1 MTFSTASSQ
10 YSEQGNFAI
19 FLEAIASD
27 RQRLWLTR
35 AESGT
40 ALGWSDVLSGWQQNP
55 EFRQLFTQSLA
66 DLPYA
71 AFFWETPPLSGE
83 TLLLPFECCVI
94 DSPRLAEVTAAPE
107 AFADYIGRDRG
118 EQVNQIEAF
127 PSLKGDT
134 LLVVPGWGSAGQ
146 QYAHLAAFVRSA
158 PASQA
163 HALWKTVGRRAT
175 ALLNEQGRQPLWIS
189 TSGLGVYWLHV
200 RLDTFPKYYRHL
212 PYQTMPASA
221 S

>member
-107 AFADYIGRDRG
+107 AFAGLYSAAIAANRLIRSRRFQVLKEILCWWFLAGGLRG
-118 EQVNQIEAF
+118 SN
-127 PSLKGDT
+127 T
-134 LLVVPGWGSAGQ
+134 LTWQLLSGQRLPVRLMLYGKQLGAGPQ
-146 QYAHLAAFVRSA
+146 HS
-158 PASQA
+158 
-163 HALWKTVGRRAT
+163 
-175 ALLNEQGRQPLWIS
+175 S
-189 TSGLGVYWLHV
+189 TSRADSHSGLAP
-200 RLDTFPKYYRHL
+200 LD
-212 PYQTMPASA
+212 
-221 S
+221 